1 MPVQCLG
8 DHLVA
13 GAVGLAVGPGA
24 QGGQQQAHDDSQQN
38 GMATHRAAQEGR
50 HAAGGTAKE
59 QPREDAAQHA
69 ADDAAQSYPQGH
81 VGHGGGAG
89 ILGEVGVVA
98 LDGHENEAGSQH
110 AQQHAPAPVQH
121 HAAPQFLDGKDHAG
135 QRSIEGGGQASG
147 GAGGHQFVGGE
158 PPEGDAMAAA
168 DITPGQ
174 HDGRSDLHGGA
185 FAAHRGTDQ
194 HGQQREGNLG
204 KRLPERDQPVLE
216 RAVGQAD
223 GGDDLRDAAA
233 GHKGCVA
240 RGVPGQ
246 GGQAQRQ
253 HDPGGQ
259 RMAGRPLGIPVQGEI
274 GQFRKPQR
282 GERHQCGTDQ
292 HAGEL
297 QALVRDA
304 VGLAQALVQE
314 VADAGGAREGGL
326 VRGGVLGGGGMSLR
340 HGAWV
345 EDLVGVFPLF

>member
-1 MPVQCLG
+1 M
-8 DHLVA
+8 
-13 GAVGLAVGPGA
+13 GPGT
-24 QGGQQQAHDDSQQN
+24 QGRKQQAHDDGQQD
-38 GMATHRAAQEGR
+38 GVTAHRATQEGR
-50 HAAGGTAKE
+50 HAAGGAAKE
-59 QPREDAAQHA
+59 QPREDAAQHT
-69 ADDAAQSYPQGH
+69 ADETAQPHPQGH
-81 VGHGGGAG
+81 VGYGGGAG
-89 ILGEVGVVA
+89 VLGEVGVVA
-98 LDGHENEAGSQH
+98 LDGHEDEAGGQH
-110 AQQHAPAPVQH
+110 AQQDAPAPVQN

-135 QRSIEGGGQASG
+135 QRGIEGSCQAAG

-168 DITPGQ
+168 DIAPGQ
-174 HDGRSDLHGGA
+174 HDGCSDLHGGA
-185 FAAHRGTDQ
+185 FAAYRGADQ

-204 KRLPERDQPVLE
+204 ECPPECHQSVLE

-233 GHKGCVA
+233 GHEGGVT

-253 HDPGGQ
+253 HDPGGE
-259 RMAGRPLGIPVQGEI
+259 RMAGRPLSIPVQGEI
-274 GQFRKPQR
+274 GQFRKAQR
-282 GERHQCGTDQ
+282 GECHQRCTDQ

-314 VADAGGAREGGL
+314 VADAGSARGCGL
-326 VRGGVLGGGGMSLR
+326 ARSGVLGGGGMSLR
-340 HGAWV
+340 HGVWV

>member
-1 MPVQCLG
+1 
-8 DHLVA
+8 
-13 GAVGLAVGPGA
+13 
-24 QGGQQQAHDDSQQN
+24 
-38 GMATHRAAQEGR
+38 MAAHRATQEGR
-50 HAAGGTAKE
+50 HAAGGAAKE
-59 QPREDAAQHA
+59 HPREDAAQHA
-69 ADDAAQSYPQGH
+69 ADDAAEPHPQGH
-81 VGHGGGAG
+81 VGYSGGAG
-89 ILGEVGVVA
+89 ILRKVGVVA
-98 LDGHENEAGSQH
+98 LDGHEDEAGGQH
-110 AQQHAPAPVQH
+110 AQQDAPAPVQN

-135 QRSIEGGGQASG
+135 QRGIEGSCQAAG

-168 DITPGQ
+168 DIAPGQ

-233 GHKGCVA
+233 GHEGRVA

-253 HDPGGQ
+253 HDPG
-259 RMAGRPLGIPVQGEI
+259 RLWMAGGPPGIPVQGEI
-274 GQFRKPQR
+274 GQFGKAQR

-297 QALVRDA
+297 QTLVRDA
-304 VGLAQALVQE
+304 VGLAQAPMQE
-314 VADAGGAREGGL
+314 VADAGGARGGGARGGGL
-326 VRGGVLGGGGMSLR
+326 ARSSVLGDGGMSLR
-340 HGAWV
+340 HGTWV
-345 EDLVGVFPLF
+345 EDLVGMFPLF

>member
-1 MPVQCLG
+1 MAVQRLG

-24 QGGQQQAHDDSQQN
+24 QGCQQQAHDDGQQD
-38 GMATHRAAQEGR
+38 GMAAYRTAQEGR
-50 HAAGGTAKE
+50 HAARGAAKE

-69 ADDAAQSYPQGH
+69 ADDTAEPHPQGH

-89 ILGEVGVVA
+89 VLGEVGVVA
-98 LDGHENEAGSQH
+98 LDGHENEAGGQH
-110 AQQHAPAPVQH
+110 AQQHTPAPVQH

-135 QRSIEGGGQASG
+135 QRSIEGGGQAAG
-147 GAGGHQFVGGE
+147 GTGGHQFVGGE
-158 PPEGDAMAAA
+158 SPEGDAVAAA
-168 DITPGQ
+168 DIAPGQ
-174 HDGRSDLHGGA
+174 HDGRPDLHGGA
-185 FAAHRGTDQ
+185 FAAHRGADQ
-194 HGQQREGNLG
+194 HGQQCEGNLG
-204 KRLPERDQPVLE
+204 ERPPERDQPVLK

-223 GGDDLRDAAA
+223 GGDDLRDATA
-233 GHKGCVA
+233 GHEGGVA
-240 RGVPGQ
+240 WGVPGQ

-259 RMAGRPLGIPVQGEI
+259 RMAGCPLSIPVQGEI
-274 GQFRKPQR
+274 GQLRKAQR
-282 GERHQCGTDQ
+282 GECHQRGTDQ

-314 VADAGGAREGGL
+314 VADAGGTRGRGLAGG
-326 VRGGVLGGGGMSLR
+326 GILGGGGMSLR
-340 HGAWV
+340 HGVWV